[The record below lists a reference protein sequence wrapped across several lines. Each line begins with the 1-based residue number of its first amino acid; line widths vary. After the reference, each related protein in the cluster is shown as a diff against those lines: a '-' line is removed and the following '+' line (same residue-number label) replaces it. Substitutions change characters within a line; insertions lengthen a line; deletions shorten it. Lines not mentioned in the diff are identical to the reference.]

1 MSIVASRAK
10 KVRENVLTLLEEVP
24 ETRNSDRLL
33 MLKYWERFDEIPFE
47 NFAEEFVQRA
57 TQPES
62 IRRARQSIQSV
73 GLYVPTDVEVLKN
86 RRMLAEETRQYYAQ
100 N

>member
-1 MSIVASRAK
+1 MSTVASRAK
-10 KVRENVLTLLEEVP
+10 KVKENVLTLLEEIP
-24 ETRNSDRLL
+24 DTRNSDRLL
-33 MLKYWERFDEIPFE
+33 MIKYWERFDEISFD
-47 NFAEEFVQRA
+47 NFSEEFIQKA

-62 IRRARQSIQSV
+62 IRRSRQSIQAA
-73 GLYVPTDVEVLKN
+73 GLFIPTDIEVLKS